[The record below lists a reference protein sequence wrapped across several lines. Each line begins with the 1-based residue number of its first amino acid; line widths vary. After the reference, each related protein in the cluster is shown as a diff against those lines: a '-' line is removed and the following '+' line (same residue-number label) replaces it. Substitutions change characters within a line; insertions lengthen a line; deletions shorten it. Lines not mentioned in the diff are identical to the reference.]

1 MNPKISVA
9 ICAKNSESLMEDC
22 LKSIKLN
29 NPDEIIVVDGNSTD
43 KTFEISKKYAD
54 IVISDEGKGLGYARQ
69 LSISKAKNPLVAI
82 VSPDNI
88 IPEGCFLQLSKDMEK
103 FNFVAV
109 ETQVRVLLDDN
120 STYWDKCWDINLQ
133 LDLIPGE
140 RPVIGNPSLY
150 KREAIIKY
158 KYDDFFSADEDTD
171 ICLRWRKDG
180 LKVGVGTAIAYE
192 KQRLTFSD
200 FKKRWIWY
208 GEGDA
213 NFIWKYRSSLRICLN
228 HFFHPLRT
236 YMIKRSF
243 QAIVVGKI
251 YAVPFLFLCGF
262 FRYVGFARRFP
273 FLLKNRNFFKKI
285 KHV

>member
-1 MNPKISVA
+1 MNQKISVVV
-9 ICAKNSESLMEDC
+9 CAKNSESLMEDC

-29 NPDEIIVVDGNSTD
+29 NPDEIILIDGNSID
-43 KTFEISKKYAD
+43 KTAEISKKYAD
-54 IVISDEGKGLGYARQ
+54 MIISDEGRGLGHARQ
-69 LSISKAKNPLVAI
+69 LGTSKTRNSLVAI

-88 IPEGCFLQLSKDMEK
+88 LPEGCLSQLAKDMEK
-103 FNFVAV
+103 SNFVAV

-133 LDLIPGE
+133 IDLKPGE
-140 RPVIGNPSLY
+140 RPVIGTPSLY

-158 KYDDFFSADEDTD
+158 RYDDFFNAAELTD

-200 FKKRWIWY
+200 FQKRWTWY

-213 NFIWKYRSSLRICLN
+213 NFIWKYRNSPSIYLN

-243 QAIVVGKI
+243 QAVVAGKI

-262 FRYVGFARRFP
+262 FRYVGFARRFSV
-273 FLLKNRNFFKKI
+273 LLNQNFFIKI
-285 KHV
+285 RHV